1 MSIEKLLC
9 PITQSELVYI
19 GYDEGVMD
27 GNSYYSPA
35 SDSTIIFAVHPFST
49 NIYTQVESASYT
61 AKDNRYFKLLED
73 RTWQE
78 LKRVPHG
85 DGLFPINQNDTEW
98 DEACAKAL
106 IKYEAYVAKEKYWD
120 EHPNEDPRI
129 RAKTIAND
137 SVQVVP
143 MSAPSSILF
152 FLDYH
157 IGDPATVE
165 EK

>member
-1 MSIEKLLC
+1 MKKLLC

-27 GNSYYSPA
+27 GNSYYSPI
-35 SDSTIIFAVHPFST
+35 SDSTIKFAVHPFST

-61 AKDNRYFKLLED
+61 AKDIRYFKLLED
-73 RTWQE
+73 HTWQE
-78 LKRVPHG
+78 LKKVPHG

-106 IKYEAYVAKEKYWD
+106 IRYEAYVAKQKYWD
-120 EHPNEDPRI
+120 EHPNEDPRV

-137 SVQVVP
+137 LVQVVP
-143 MSAPSSILF
+143 MSAPSNMF
-152 FLDYH
+152 FYIDMQH
-157 IGDPATVE
+157 NET
-165 EK
+165 KS